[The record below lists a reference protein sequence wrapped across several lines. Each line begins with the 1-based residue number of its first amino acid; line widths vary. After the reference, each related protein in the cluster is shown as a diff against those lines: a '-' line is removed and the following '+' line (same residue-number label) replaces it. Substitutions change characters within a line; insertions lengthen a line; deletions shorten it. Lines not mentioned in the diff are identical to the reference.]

1 MAAVTTAYRQIYE
14 TLTPCSKGIYRVSE
28 ELWNRIDEL
37 TEVPKDFPEAVFGN
51 VGFMREGKDYLLTT
65 EQYETLKTAINY

>member
-28 ELWNRIDEL
+28 ELWNKVYEL
-37 TEVPKDFPEAVFGN
+37 TEDPDNFPESVFGN
-51 VGFMREGKDYLLTT
+51 TGFMKEGKDYLLTT